1 MVLTKHSNAEHA
13 FLCHRFGFSQHKVRI
28 QKAIFST
35 LSMIKQ
41 CLFVLL
47 YKCHVILSTGLT
59 YVAVL
64 LEYFSS
70 LPTIT
75 VVPLVGT
82 KSEAPIMSRSSN
94 PTPPFICKFS
104 FVQGFITMNTTI
116 VIVFVNININ
126 IAIPRTVAHLGR
138 SHISSGLA
146 SRCPGELTITM
157 ITNAIRPKTYSYKV
171 PWADARAWC
180 SSRGMNLIGLET
192 LPKADHFLN
201 LVSTVIVIKYLL
213 VQSANKLI
221 LDRLGV
227 SRAIYVNS
235 A

>member
-1 MVLTKHSNAEHA
+1 MNNRQPVLSE
-13 FLCHRFGFSQHKVRI
+13 FF
-28 QKAIFST
+28 
-35 LSMIKQ
+35 
-41 CLFVLL
+41 
-47 YKCHVILSTGLT
+47 Y
-59 YVAVL
+59 
-64 LEYFSS
+64 S
-70 LPTIT
+70 LPTITVVPPYTYRIT

-157 ITNAIRPKTYSYKV
+157 IRSPMPLDPKLTHIRCP
-171 PWADARAWC
+171 
-180 SSRGMNLIGLET
+180 GLMRE
-192 LPKADHFLN
+192 
-201 LVSTVIVIKYLL
+201 
-213 VQSANKLI
+213 
-221 LDRLGV
+221 LGV
-227 SRAIYVNS
+227 HRGG
-235 A
+235 

>member
-1 MVLTKHSNAEHA
+1 
-13 FLCHRFGFSQHKVRI
+13 
-28 QKAIFST
+28 
-35 LSMIKQ
+35 MIKQ

-70 LPTIT
+70 LPTITVGPPYTYRIT

-146 SRCPGELTITM
+146 SRCPGELIITM

-180 SSRGMNLIGLET
+180 SSRGMNLISLET